1 MRTHEDLPEETR
13 GVVNE
18 ALQALVDTNEEERLE
33 DDDLE
38 ELLRWTNSLNYE
50 EWVNFPSIF

>member
-1 MRTHEDLPEETR
+1 MRTCENLPEETR

-18 ALQALVDTNEEERLE
+18 ALQALVDAREEEHVE

-38 ELLRWTNSLNYE
+38 ELLQWTNSLNYE
-50 EWVNFPSIF
+50 E

>member
-1 MRTHEDLPEETR
+1 MKTSENLSEETR

-18 ALQALVDTNEEERLE
+18 ALQALVDAREEERVE

-38 ELLRWTNSLNYE
+38 ELLRWTNSLDYE
-50 EWVNFPSIF
+50 E